1 MRGRLFQAALL
12 TLIAFINPITERS
25 SHAANSAPIILVHG
39 FLGYGRTEMNGY
51 KYWGGDIDL
60 QTVLSAEYSNQQIY
74 TVATGPVS
82 SSWERAVEIF
92 YQIKGGCVDYGA
104 THAKTYG
111 ILEKP
116 ENYYHNGRTCF
127 PGFYPQWDAK
137 HPVHLISHSMGG
149 QDSKMLVQMLAANG
163 APLNPGLFPYATSA
177 AWVTSVTTISTP
189 NDGTTLTYDIQ
200 NTLGFINEYIA
211 GLAIAAEADGNSIDN
226 LLDFKLDQ
234 WKITPKQP
242 KESFFAYLAR
252 VESSKLFQNYTRDFS
267 TFDLSP
273 QGAMIENS
281 WVKDQPGVTY
291 FSLATNSTSVNAKN
305 GHSIALS
312 TTEWYLAPFADAMG
326 QYSPSFLTVFP
337 YGALSKMLP
346 TWWPNDGAVPTVSMA
361 APTWTVDPFDVIS
374 SRGTKIY
381 DLSKGGAFDLTNRIA
396 PVKGAWNY
404 LGLMAG
410 LDHLAIIGH
419 DGSTNLVPIYTA
431 LVNRVRSL

>member
-1 MRGRLFQAALL
+1 MRMKIFHTACVALTVLMTLVAAG
-12 TLIAFINPITERS
+12 PS
-25 SHAANSAPIILVHG
+25 YAANNAPIILVHG
-39 FLGYGRTEMNGY
+39 FLGYGRTEMDGY
-51 KYWGGDIDL
+51 KYWGGEVDL
-60 QTVLSAEYSNQQIY
+60 QTVLAAQYTNQQIY
-74 TVATGPVS
+74 TVAIGPVS

-104 THAKTYG
+104 AHSKTYG

-116 ENYYHNGRTCF
+116 EIYYHNGRTCY
-127 PGFYPQWDAK
+127 PGFYPKWDAH
-137 HPVHLISHSMGG
+137 HPIHLISHSMGG
-149 QDSKMLVQMLAANG
+149 QDSKMLVQMLASNG
-163 APLNPGLFPYATSA
+163 APLNPGLFPYSTSA

-189 NDGTTLTYDIQ
+189 NDGTTLAYDIQ

-211 GLAIAAEADGNSIDN
+211 GLAIAAEVDGNSINN

-242 KESFFAYLAR
+242 NETFFGYVAR

-291 FSLATNSTSVNAKN
+291 FSLATNSTSVNSKN
-305 GHSIALS
+305 GHSVALS
-312 TTEWYLAPFADAMG
+312 TTEWYLSPFANSMG
-326 QYSPSFLTVFP
+326 DYSPSVLTVFP
-337 YGALSKMLP
+337 YSASSKLLP
-346 TWWPNDGAVPTVSMA
+346 TWWPNDGAVPTVSMT
-361 APTWTVDPFDVIS
+361 APTWTVDSFGFTS
-374 SRGTKIY
+374 SRGTKIR
-381 DLSKGGAFDLTNRIA
+381 DLSNAGAFDLTNSVTS
-396 PVKGAWNY
+396 VKGAWNY